1 MDTGN
6 PIRKYNY
13 VPPILLSEVPKAM
26 HSQKLERAPG
36 PDNIPNKLLRDTAN
50 ELNPILTTCL
60 DWEEYGLNI
69 NGSRLNHLRFADDL
83 ILIEE
88 DPNKLQAIVQKLAI
102 KSKELGLEINKSK
115 TKLIT
120 NSIEVEIKLDEK
132 KSRMS

>member
-1 MDTGN
+1 MDQGKKWIIKLKRN
-6 PIRKYNY
+6 QSNY
-13 VPPILLSEVPKAM
+13 EA
-26 HSQKLERAPG
+26 Q
-36 PDNIPNKLLRDTAN
+36 
-50 ELNPILTTCL
+50 TCL

-132 KSRMS
+132 SLECLSEYAYLGQIIEPNDQMSKERNKRIAMNRRKIGQ